1 MRKIRVLVVE
11 DSSVMRRAIMVALTK
26 DASLEIVGAAR
37 HGEEALALLAE
48 LKPDVITLD
57 IEMPVMDGLATLRA
71 LRKQR
76 SEVPVIM
83 FSSLT
88 QRGAQATV
96 LALTI
101 GATDCVGKP
110 ANMDNVTE
118 SWKSLEDELL
128 PKVKLYGENY
138 ILRHERAAP
147 ALPRPTTATTP
158 PSAAPNVARPRIIHA
173 ICIGVSTG
181 GPNALVEIFSH
192 VPDPLPVPVFIVQHM
207 PAMFTRML
215 AERLTSVAQMEFHEV
230 TDGMEVQ
237 PGHGYLAPG
246 GRHMTVVQDAGR
258 LRVLLNDDPPE
269 NSCRPAADV
278 LFRSAAQ
285 VFGPNLL
292 VAVLTGMGRDGTRGC
307 ELVRERG
314 GRILA
319 QDEATSV
326 VWGMPGQV
334 CEAGLAE
341 RVLPLDQFAPEFV
354 RACQFGR

>member
-147 ALPRPTTATTP
+147 TPPRPTAASSSTP
-158 PSAAPNVARPRIIHA
+158 AAPSVARASSLPPPPVRSRWICRALKFPLRPWRPLKARRKQPRRRRRSLPPAPSARWSRPSNLI
-173 ICIGVSTG
+173 
-181 GPNALVEIFSH
+181 L
-192 VPDPLPVPVFIVQHM
+192 
-207 PAMFTRML
+207 
-215 AERLTSVAQMEFHEV
+215 
-230 TDGMEVQ
+230 
-237 PGHGYLAPG
+237 
-246 GRHMTVVQDAGR
+246 
-258 LRVLLNDDPPE
+258 
-269 NSCRPAADV
+269 RPA
-278 LFRSAAQ
+278 
-285 VFGPNLL
+285 
-292 VAVLTGMGRDGTRGC
+292 
-307 ELVRERG
+307 
-314 GRILA
+314 
-319 QDEATSV
+319 
-326 VWGMPGQV
+326 
-334 CEAGLAE
+334 
-341 RVLPLDQFAPEFV
+341 
-354 RACQFGR
+354 